1 MLPPHKGDHCYVF
14 VIPHE
19 KPPPSMLSWATWFN
33 GPLSGIHVYRG
44 PMHPRTFTLDDKAVG
59 QVYKAVTQVD
69 KAVKRVEKAVRR
81 VEKAVRRVDKS
92 VGRVDKAVVQVNKA
106 VG

>member
-44 PMHPRTFTLDDKAVG
+44 PMHPRAFTSDDKAVG
-59 QVYKAVTQVD
+59 RVAKEVGQVD
-69 KAVKRVEKAVRR
+69 KEVYLDDMA
-81 VEKAVRRVDKS
+81 
-92 VGRVDKAVVQVNKA
+92 VGRGGTA
-106 VG
+106 

>member
-1 MLPPHKGDHCYVF
+1 
-14 VIPHE
+14 
-19 KPPPSMLSWATWFN
+19 MLSWATCFHR
-33 GPLSGIHVYRG
+33 PFSGIHVYRG

-59 QVYKAVTQVD
+59 QVYKAVAQVD
-69 KAVKRVEKAVRR
+69 KAVKR